1 MVFSSILNI
10 LFSYQ
15 FFTFSQPF
23 SQLQNKFRNRKFQY
37 INLNKNQ
44 NKTFVKLKNSVK
56 WREGGRASD
65 RQLRER
71 ER

>member
-15 FFTFSQPF
+15 FFTF

-44 NKTFVKLKNSVK
+44 NKTFVKLKNLVK
-56 WREGGRASD
+56 WREGGGASD